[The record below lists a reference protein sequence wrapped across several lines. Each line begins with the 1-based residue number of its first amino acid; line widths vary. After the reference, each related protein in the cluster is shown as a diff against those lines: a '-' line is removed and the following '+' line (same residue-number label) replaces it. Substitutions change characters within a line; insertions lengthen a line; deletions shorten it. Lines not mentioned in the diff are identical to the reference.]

1 MTFTGPPSTGSPGRR
16 RQFSAAA
23 LIGGIVWIIALAA
36 GFLLLW
42 RYAYEPGRAAD
53 AKREWPAASRVA
65 RDPHR
70 PTLVL
75 LLSPGCPCSQA
86 TLAELAR
93 LLARAPDRAAIRAIV
108 DDSHSH
114 AGDMPAGKTQIE
126 KTPIAETRLWQ
137 TLQTLPGVD
146 AIIDRDGREA
156 AAFGAYVSG
165 QTFLYD
171 AAGRLQFSGGLTAA
185 RGHEG
190 DNDGVDAVV
199 AMLTGGRV
207 PIDRTPVYGCV
218 LEGAS
223 PP

>member
-1 MTFTGPPSTGSPGRR
+1 M
-16 RQFSAAA
+16 
-23 LIGGIVWIIALAA
+23 VWIVVLTS
-36 GFLLLW
+36 GFFALW
-42 RYAYEPGRAAD
+42 RYAYEPGRSAD
-53 AKREWPAASRVA
+53 AQREWPAASRVA

-93 LLARAPDRAAIRAIV
+93 LLARAPHRPAIRAIV
-108 DDSHSH
+108 DTSG
-114 AGDMPAGKTQIE
+114 AGE
-126 KTPIAETRLWQ
+126 TPIGQTRLGQ
-137 TLQTLPGVD
+137 TLQSLPGVETVV
-146 AIIDRDGREA
+146 DRDGREA
-156 AAFGAYVSG
+156 AAFGGYVSG

-199 AMLTGGRV
+199 AMLADGPA